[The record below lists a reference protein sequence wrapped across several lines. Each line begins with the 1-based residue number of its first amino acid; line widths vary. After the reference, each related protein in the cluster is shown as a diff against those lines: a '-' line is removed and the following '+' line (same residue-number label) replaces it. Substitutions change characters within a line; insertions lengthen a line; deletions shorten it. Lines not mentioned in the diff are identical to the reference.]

1 MIDLVLLVLKLEQLH
16 NTPQHLTTIV
26 SPRQHSLND
35 ESEYNIHLMHGPEG
49 NSKFC
54 FPESPDVFWDL
65 HEKATADAITLSF
78 YNLNKEWKLIGN

>member
-49 NSKFC
+49 NS
-54 FPESPDVFWDL
+54 
-65 HEKATADAITLSF
+65 
-78 YNLNKEWKLIGN
+78 